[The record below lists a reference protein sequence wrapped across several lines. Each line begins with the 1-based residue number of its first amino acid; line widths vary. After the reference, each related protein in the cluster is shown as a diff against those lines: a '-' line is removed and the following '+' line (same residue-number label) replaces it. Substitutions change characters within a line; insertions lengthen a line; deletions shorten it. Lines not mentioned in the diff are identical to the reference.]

1 MESSHNLFPF
11 IFVGCWNKTGARPG
25 SAQAFVMDG
34 LRTAAKEAPLLFLG
48 GDNIYPD
55 KWKDASGI
63 KHKSYPVSRLN
74 NMIPALPTDIEIYTA
89 IGNHNINTPAIYA
102 KEKELHN
109 RGVWKLPA
117 DYYHIDFNDG
127 WRIIIINTNL
137 YYSRKTSEQLLEQE
151 KWLRSHVT
159 SKYILIMHEP
169 LISFKNKSYQVLHN
183 REELLQIL
191 YEMPPRMILCAD
203 THNFQQDLVE
213 LSPNQYNESWDKRD
227 SKQIPQLVVGTGG
240 ASPDSVAG
248 SAPDSASIQ
257 RIKEP
262 LQEHGFVII
271 NEPLYGESIPQY
283 RWNKIDIPTNARS
296 NTLY

>member
-1 MESSHNLFPF
+1 
-11 IFVGCWNKTGARPG
+11 
-25 SAQAFVMDG
+25 
-34 LRTAAKEAPLLFLG
+34 
-48 GDNIYPD
+48 
-55 KWKDASGI
+55 
-63 KHKSYPVSRLN
+63 
-74 NMIPALPTDIEIYTA
+74 
-89 IGNHNINTPAIYA
+89 
-102 KEKELHN
+102 
-109 RGVWKLPA
+109 
-117 DYYHIDFNDG
+117 
-127 WRIIIINTNL
+127 
-137 YYSRKTSEQLLEQE
+137 
-151 KWLRSHVT
+151 
-159 SKYILIMHEP
+159 
-169 LISFKNKSYQVLHN
+169 
-183 REELLQIL
+183 
-191 YEMPPRMILCAD
+191 MPPRMILCAD

-227 SKQIPQLVVGTGG
+227 SKQILQLVVGTGG